1 MVTKCDK
8 MWQDVTSLIW
18 WKLHAAKEG
27 ELPVVRRLRVAYA
40 SHSHSEASEKAK
52 LQVAIGGVWPANH
65 GCVQVVEKGVIDGAP
80 LAVLEDLYPS
90 SSDISHHFS
99 VTPKISESTV
109 AVREIMRVLCCS
121 PSEISDTRTSFCC
134 RAGPST
140 KTSTRPQTCR
150 VQFR

>member
-40 SHSHSEASEKAK
+40 SHSEASEKAK

-109 AVREIMRVLCCS
+109 AVREMMRVLCCS